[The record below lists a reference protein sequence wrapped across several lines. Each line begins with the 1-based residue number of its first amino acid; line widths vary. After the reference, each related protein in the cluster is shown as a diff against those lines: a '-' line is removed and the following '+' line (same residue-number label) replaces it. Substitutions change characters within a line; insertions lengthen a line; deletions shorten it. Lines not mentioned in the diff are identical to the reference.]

1 MVPLGCWGWRG
12 ERSIGTSRCGVQMS
26 GEAQTGPLTGWRV
39 LVPRPVDRAGE
50 LTNLLQA
57 VGAEPVSVPLIA
69 IAPPADPGPLDLAL
83 IDLGRSRFSWVGFTS
98 VNAVDAVIRRAA
110 ELGVDP
116 AIPADTRV
124 AAVGAATTAA
134 LRNAGLPVDLQPAGS
149 GSAEALAAQWP
160 TARPGEPV
168 LLPRSDI
175 ARPGLPDALLA
186 KGYRVE
192 TVTAYR
198 TVVQPLSAEL
208 TADLLADRF
217 DAILLT
223 SPSCVTALADA
234 PIGPTVV
241 LGAIGR
247 PTAAAVAA
255 AGRSVTFVALQ
266 PTTTALIEGLVTA
279 ARDRAACD
287 RAARDSAAKTPA
299 ALPPNPPIT
308 SETRVTS

>member
-1 MVPLGCWGWRG
+1 MVPLSCWGRRG
-12 ERSIGTSRCGVQMS
+12 ERSIGTNRCGVQMS
-26 GEAQTGPLTGWRV
+26 GQAETGPLTGWRV

-50 LTNLLQA
+50 LIDLLRA

-116 AIPADTRV
+116 AVPADTRV

-134 LRNAGLPVDLQPAGS
+134 LRNAGLPVDLQPAGA

-160 TARPGEPV
+160 TARPGESV

-175 ARPGLPDALLA
+175 ARPGLPEALPA

-192 TVTAYR
+192 AVIAYR

-208 TADLLADRF
+208 TADLRADRF

-223 SPSCVTALADA
+223 SPSCVTALAGA

-247 PTAAAVAA
+247 PTAAASAA
-255 AGRSVTFVALQ
+255 AGRPVTFVARQ
-266 PTTTALIEGLVTA
+266 PTATALIEGLVTA
-279 ARDRAACD
+279 ARDRAARD
-287 RAARDSAAKTPA
+287 QAATTPA
-299 ALPPNPPIT
+299 AHPPKPPMT